1 MFRLSRNT
9 SRGVL
14 IKDYD
19 EFLMSIFKLFE
30 SLEVLFPSRQICGQV
45 VNILDTKLL
54 LHILLMTIGYFK
66 IFFSVLSN

>member
-19 EFLMSIFKLFE
+19 EFLMSIFELFE
-30 SLEVLFPSRQICGQV
+30 SLEVLFPSRQKCGLV
-45 VNILDTKLL
+45 VYILDTKLL